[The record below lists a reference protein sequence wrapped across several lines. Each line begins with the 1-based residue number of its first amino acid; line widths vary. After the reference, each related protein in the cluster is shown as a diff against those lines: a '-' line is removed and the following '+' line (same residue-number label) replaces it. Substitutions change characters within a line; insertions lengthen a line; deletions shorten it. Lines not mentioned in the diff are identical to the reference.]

1 MKRYA
6 LNSIAA
12 FTLLFAVGVSQTATA
27 QSHSKYAGQEIRSIK
42 SLSSKDVAELRRGG
56 GWGFAKVAE
65 LNGIPG
71 PIHLL
76 EMKDQIALSA
86 DQVARITA
94 IYERMR
100 AEATTLGEEF
110 IQSEAD
116 LDRSFRDG
124 SISEAS
130 LASKLEQ
137 ISSVRAKLRNVHLS
151 AHLKVRPILTLAQV
165 TVYNRLRGYSQSNP
179 CTSPPK
185 GHDVEMWRKHN
196 NCD

>member
-1 MKRYA
+1 MNRVFPACIVSA
-6 LNSIAA
+6 LIALL
-12 FTLLFAVGVSQTATA
+12 TLSDSVTA
-27 QSHSKYAGQEIRSIK
+27 QSHSKYAGQENRSIK
-42 SLSSKDVAELRRGG
+42 SLSSKDVAELKRGG
-56 GWGFAKVAE
+56 GWGLAKVAE
-65 LNGIPG
+65 LNGVPG

-76 EMKDQIALSA
+76 EMKVQIALSA
-86 DQVARITA
+86 DQVARITT

-100 AEATTLGEEF
+100 AEAIALGEEF

-130 LASKLEQ
+130 LASQLQQ

-165 TVYNRLRGYSQSNP
+165 TAYNRLRGYSQSNP
-179 CTSPPK
+179 CASPPK